1 MNAMID
7 EERTPSAGDV
17 LQARGA
23 AFGLKHNPVQCAYAN
38 YLSMGIAEACDRNE
52 NGQLMVEADTGV
64 GKTIAY
70 LIALGLRCVLNG
82 ERAVVSTYTISL
94 QRQILEH
101 DAQRAFSIVEAE
113 TGKCPTIAVAVGMS
127 NYVDVARLEAT
138 VRGKLNWC
146 ADDGERE
153 ELNRL
158 IEWSRGHHGGRI
170 EQMLSELELDALP
183 ASIMVAD
190 VCLDSLSAEES
201 PSYLAY
207 QADRR
212 AQQKA
217 DIVVVNH
224 ALLAAMAGR
233 YWREGNAFAD
243 ADGRPFSVLLID
255 EADRMRQAC
264 MGAGGNA
271 LPIERVKGALQNLG
285 EVGVQTSLCDE
296 AIGLLDDLRIS
307 MHPLID
313 LSNAVHVS
321 AGESVLMWDELHAT
335 DQADVVEST
344 KRLYQVMKRIGE
356 SKVLQDGSATAR
368 LVRGVHDYAQR
379 LVGVLNYMAWRPN
392 VDGFAWGSVDA
403 ATAATAGP
411 RQRIGSNT
419 MLAIRWS
426 PTRNEPSFLLM
437 YVYPERILKSL
448 WSTRS
453 KLHTAP
459 SEGEAESDADA
470 PTGSDNPSAAT
481 ALLPAFKCLVLTS
494 ATLSDI
500 NQRSMFLLK
509 EGYGIYDPLNPIADF
524 MANGANIFAP
534 KHFGDVRIVFSS
546 ARAHRAFTG
555 EDVFDSES
563 QRVTKAI
570 NPSWLQYTVRAC
582 VCAADEGGRC
592 LVLTTSYRTNAAIA
606 EALRNVGL
614 KVIEQRRGESPN
626 ACIGEFARHP
636 GSLLVSPRAWEGLD
650 LGMWHEA
657 DGSRVQ
663 IKHVVMSQIPYEPKD
678 GPHNHAIQTRL
689 LQRGKTADKVNEL
702 IHLRMLTAAVRR
714 GRQAFGRGIRSADDS
729 FTFWITDPRMPRSDL
744 ANAYEPSMSNR
755 SWNVAARG
763 LIRIIPER
771 FRRFGAES
779 SWANGELLSVK
790 GKRITPRD
798 MEEAVDGSQF

>member
-1 MNAMID
+1 MNALIN
-7 EERTPSAGDV
+7 EERTPLAGDV
-17 LQARGA
+17 LQAHGA

-94 QRQILEH
+94 QRQILQH

-113 TGKCPTIAVAVGMS
+113 TGKRPTIAVAVGMS

-138 VRGKLNWC
+138 VRGKLNGC
-146 ADDGERE
+146 SDDGERE
-153 ELNRL
+153 ELNEL

-170 EQMLSELELDALP
+170 EQMLSDLGLDALP

-264 MGAGGNA
+264 MSAGGNA

-296 AIGLLDDLRIS
+296 AIRLLDDLRIS
-307 MHPLID
+307 MHPLIE
-313 LSNAVHVS
+313 LSTTVRVS
-321 AGESVLMWDELHAT
+321 AGESILMWDELHDT
-335 DQADVVEST
+335 DQAGVVEST
-344 KRLYQVMKRIGE
+344 KRLYQVMKRIGD
-356 SKVLQDGSATAR
+356 SKVLQDGSQAAR
-368 LVRGVHDYAQR
+368 LVRAVHGYAQR

-403 ATAATAGP
+403 ATGATARP

-448 WSTRS
+448 WSARS

-470 PTGSDNPSAAT
+470 LSGSDNPSAA

-546 ARAHRAFTG
+546 ARAHRSFTD
-555 EDVFDSES
+555 EDVFDHES

-614 KVIEQRRGESPN
+614 KVIEQRRGESTN
-626 ACIGEFARHP
+626 ACIAEFVRYP

-755 SWNVAARG
+755 PWNVAARG
-763 LIRIIPER
+763 LVRIIPER
-771 FRRFGAES
+771 FRCVGTES
-779 SWANGELLSVK
+779 SWANGDLLSIRD
-790 GKRITPRD
+790 KRITARD
-798 MEEAVDGSQF
+798 MEGSVNGSF

>member
-1 MNAMID
+1 MNTLID
-7 EERTPSAGDV
+7 EERMPLAGDV

-38 YLSMGIAEACDRNE
+38 YLSMGITEACDKNAS
-52 NGQLMVEADTGV
+52 GQLMVEADTGV

-70 LIALGLRCVLNG
+70 LVALGLRCVLNG

-113 TGKCPTIAVAVGMS
+113 TGKRPTIAVAVGMS

-138 VRGKLNWC
+138 VLGKLDWC
-146 ADDGERE
+146 LDEGERA
-153 ELNRL
+153 ELNQML
-158 IEWSRGHHGGRI
+158 EWSRGHHGGRI
-170 EQMLSELELDALP
+170 EQMLADLGLDALP
-183 ASIMVAD
+183 ASIWQDD

-201 PSYLAY
+201 PSYMAY

-243 ADGRPFSVLLID
+243 ADRRPFSVLLID

-296 AIGLLDDLRIS
+296 AAGLLDDLRIS
-307 MHPLID
+307 MHPLIE
-313 LSNAVHVS
+313 LSTTVQAS
-321 AGESVLMWDELHAT
+321 AGESILMWDELHAT
-335 DQADVVEST
+335 DQAGVVEST
-344 KRLYQVMKRIGE
+344 KRLYQAMKRIGE
-356 SKVLQDGSATAR
+356 SKVLQDGSQTAR
-368 LVRGVHDYAQR
+368 LVRAVHGYAQR
-379 LVGVLNYMAWRPN
+379 LARVLNYMAWRPN
-392 VDGFAWGSVDA
+392 VEGFVWGPDA
-403 ATAATAGP
+403 GGTAGS
-411 RQRIGSNT
+411 RLSSNSNT

-448 WSTRS
+448 WSART
-453 KLHTAP
+453 KLSVKPA
-459 SEGEAESDADA
+459 EGDAASDAA
-470 PTGSDNPSAAT
+470 GMICGDNESAVAMT
-481 ALLPAFKCLVLTS
+481 LLPAFKCLVLTS

-500 NQRSMFLLK
+500 DQMSMYQMK
-509 EGYGIYDPLNPIADF
+509 ESYNIYDPMNPIADF
-524 MANGANIFAP
+524 MKNGANIFSP
-534 KHFGDVRIVFSS
+534 KHYGRTRIVFSS
-546 ARAHRAFTG
+546 ARAQRPFSDD
-555 EDVFDSES
+555 DVFNHES

-570 NPSWLQYTVRAC
+570 NPVWVHYTVRAC
-582 VCAADEGGRC
+582 VYASEEGGRC
-592 LVLTTSYRTNAAIA
+592 LVLTTSYRTNAVIA
-606 EALRNVGL
+606 EALRNAGL
-614 KVIEQRRGESPN
+614 KVIEQRRGESQD
-626 ACIGEFARHP
+626 ACIAELARHP
-636 GSLLVSPRAWEGLD
+636 DSLLVSPRAWEGLD

-657 DGSRVQ
+657 DGSRVP
-663 IKHVVMSQIPYEPKD
+663 IKHVVMSQIPYAPKD
-678 GPHNHAIQTRL
+678 GPHNHAIQVRL
-689 LQRGKTADKVNEL
+689 FQRGKSADKVNEL

-714 GRQAFGRGIRSADDS
+714 GRQAFGRGIRAAEDS

-744 ANAYEPSMSNR
+744 ANAYEPSMSNKP
-755 SWNVAARG
+755 WNVAARG
-763 LIRIIPER
+763 LVRIIPER
-771 FRRFGAES
+771 FRRFGSDSA
-779 SWANGELLSVK
+779 WANGDLLSAK
-790 GKRITPRD
+790 GKRITARD
-798 MEEAVDGSQF
+798 MEEAVDGSLF